1 MSKREQQEIIRNIH
15 SIEGGGGHLGINKTM
30 KKLTARY
37 FWDTMTVDTRNFI
50 RSCHKCQQVNF
61 SFINKGKQELHNIPV
76 PSQVF
81 SQIGIDIMHMPESPD
96 GHKYVITAID
106 YLTKYVE
113 MRALKTKTA
122 IEVANFIY
130 EELICQYGCSDI
142 HITDQGREFCN
153 EVNNTLLKRS
163 GTRHRITSAY
173 HPQANG
179 LVERM
184 NRMISEILLK
194 TIKNQEDWVQA
205 LPTVAFAHRS
215 SEQASTTCIP
225 MQFLIGR
232 QPTLPIDIKMKG
244 KDYIENDLTEEEVKA
259 IEIEILC
266 QNINKLKKMRDEYIL
281 IGQSNIEKAQSR
293 QKKAYDRRK
302 NYVSDI
308 NINDMVMRKLQ
319 KNVQRKGG
327 KLEKKFAG
335 PYKVV
340 AKTVKGNC
348 QLEDA
353 KGKVLKTWFPI
364 NQLKK
369 YLKRGDVGL
378 ESETSDD
385 SNVDEEKN
393 NGIKVQKYSQD
404 SSIKRSGKY
413 QYKISGSSRKRRKEN
428 CMGQRD
434 VTGSQD
440 LTGSPSKQNA
450 TRQRDVTGSQDLT
463 GSPSKQ
469 NGTSQRDVTGSQ
481 DLMGYETKR
490 CYRIT

>member
-1 MSKREQQEIIRNIH
+1 
-15 SIEGGGGHLGINKTM
+15 
-30 KKLTARY
+30 
-37 FWDTMTVDTRNFI
+37 
-50 RSCHKCQQVNF
+50 
-61 SFINKGKQELHNIPV
+61 
-76 PSQVF
+76 
-81 SQIGIDIMHMPESPD
+81 
-96 GHKYVITAID
+96 
-106 YLTKYVE
+106 
-113 MRALKTKTA
+113 
-122 IEVANFIY
+122 
-130 EELICQYGCSDI
+130 
-142 HITDQGREFCN
+142 
-153 EVNNTLLKRS
+153 
-163 GTRHRITSAY
+163 
-173 HPQANG
+173 
-179 LVERM
+179 M
-184 NRMISEILLK
+184 NRTTSEILLK

-205 LPTVAFAHRS
+205 LPTVAFAHRN

-232 QPTLPIDIKMKG
+232 QPTLPIDIKMIG

-266 QNINKLKKMRDEYIL
+266 QNIDELKKMRDEYIL

-308 NINDMVMRKLQ
+308 NINYMVMRKLQ

-393 NGIKVQKYSQD
+393 NGIKVQKDSQD
-404 SSIKRSGKY
+404 SSVKHSGKY
-413 QYKISGSSRKRRKEN
+413 
-428 CMGQRD
+428 
-434 VTGSQD
+434 
-440 LTGSPSKQNA
+440 
-450 TRQRDVTGSQDLT
+450 
-463 GSPSKQ
+463 
-469 NGTSQRDVTGSQ
+469 
-481 DLMGYETKR
+481 
-490 CYRIT
+490 